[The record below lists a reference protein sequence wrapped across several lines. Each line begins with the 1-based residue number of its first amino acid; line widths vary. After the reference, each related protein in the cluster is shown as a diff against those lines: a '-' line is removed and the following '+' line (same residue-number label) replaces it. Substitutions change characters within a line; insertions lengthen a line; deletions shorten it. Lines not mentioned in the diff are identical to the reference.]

1 MSPVA
6 LMIPTIDRIGG
17 AERQVLALATGL
29 RRRGWNVTV
38 VALAGTGGEA
48 AKTLERD
55 GIGYLS
61 LEMRKGLADP
71 RGWLRL
77 LAWLRKHKPDIVHAH
92 LPHAAWMARAARLLV
107 HSPAF
112 VDTIHSASTGCWT
125 RRFGYRLTR
134 SLPGCVVA
142 VSHAAAE
149 SHVDAGMVN
158 PQRLKVIYNGV
169 DMEAWRPDAPN
180 RETLR
185 HNLGLGNEFVWLAAG
200 RIEPVK
206 DYPTILRAF
215 AMLSMPARL
224 VIAGAG
230 SQQQELELLA
240 ERLGVAGQVRFL
252 GFVPDVRRWMQ
263 AADGFILTSRWEG
276 LPIAVLEAA
285 ACELPQVATRVSG
298 TCEAIEDGATG
309 LLAEPGDHAGLAK
322 AMNRLMAMP
331 REERR
336 SMGARARQRVIERF
350 SLEAALDRHE
360 ELYCEL
366 LAAKGWNATGPGDA
380 ATDEARIHQILTQPL
395 HQEQARRR
403 EFSERFVD

>member
-206 DYPTILRAF
+206 DYPTILRAV

-366 LAAKGWNATGPGDA
+366 LAAKARKAAGPGDA
-380 ATDEARIHQILTQPL
+380 AADEARIRQILTQPL

>member
-206 DYPTILRAF
+206 DYPTILRAV

-380 ATDEARIHQILTQPL
+380 ATDEARIRQILTQPL